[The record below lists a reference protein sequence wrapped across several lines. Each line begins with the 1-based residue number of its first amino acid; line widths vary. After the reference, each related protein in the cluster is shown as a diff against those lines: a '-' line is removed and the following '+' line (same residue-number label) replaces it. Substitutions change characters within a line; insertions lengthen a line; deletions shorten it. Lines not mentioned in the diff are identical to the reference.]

1 MNRGLYPGWN
11 RAANGVVY
19 PAQRLVVSGAFAS
32 SVNAGAEFSGSLT
45 VDGGLWPYRASL
57 SGSPPPELRVS
68 PVLVDGARWKIAA
81 AGYGATGGAYSF
93 GVVVTSADGQVVTS
107 TQSVSV
113 NADATFSPT
122 NKSVYIALSGS
133 NMTAE
138 RSSGAGYASVRATGK
153 MFAANKTQC
162 EFVITSVGPS
172 PFAIVGIDD
181 GTADI
186 SAIFQIASDTHG
198 YGYYQD
204 TGQKIYSNVLAT
216 YGASFK
222 TDGDVITMLYDGP
235 SGTLAFKKNGISQ
248 GVAYTGLSGDFF
260 PAVAIYSGG
269 GSPSAQITL
278 RTNPAAMSYPESGYV
293 GVLG

>member
-19 PAQRLVVSGAFAS
+19 PAQRLVVSGAFTTAITS
-32 SVNAGAEFSGSLT
+32 GSEFIGSLT

-57 SGSPPPELRVS
+57 SGSPPPELRIS

-81 AGYGATGGAYSF
+81 AGYGTTGGSYSF
-93 GVVVTSADGQVVTS
+93 GVVVSSADGQVVTS

-113 NADATFSPT
+113 IADATFSST
-122 NKSVYIALSGS
+122 NKSFNIILSGG
-133 NMTAE
+133 NLVAE
-138 RSSGAGYASVRATGK
+138 RNSGTGYASVRATGK
-153 MFAANKTQC
+153 MLAANKTQC
-162 EFVITSVGPS
+162 EFVITHVGPS
-172 PFAIVGIDD
+172 PYVIVGIDD
-181 GTADI
+181 GTVDI
-186 SAIFQIASDTHG
+186 SAVYQIASDVHG

-204 TGQKIYSNVLAT
+204 TGEKIHSSSLSA

-222 TDGDVITMLYDGP
+222 SDGDVITMLYDGP
-235 SGTLAFKKNGISQ
+235 SGTLAFKKNGTSQ

-260 PAVAIYSGG
+260 PAVSIYSGD
-269 GSPSAQITL
+269 GSPKAQITL

-293 GVLG
+293 GVTV

>member
-19 PAQRLVVSGAFAS
+19 PAQRLVVSGAFAA

-113 NADATFSPT
+113 VADATFSPT
-122 NKSVYIALSGS
+122 DKSYLITLSGG
-133 NMTAE
+133 NLVAE
-138 RSSGAGYASVRATGK
+138 RSTGTGYASVRANGK
-153 MFAANKTQC
+153 MLAANKTQC
-162 EFVITSVGPS
+162 EFVITHVGPS
-172 PFAIVGIDD
+172 PYVIVGIDD

-186 SAIFQIASDTHG
+186 SGTFQIASDVHG

-204 TGQKIYSNVLAT
+204 TGEKIHSGSLAT

-222 TDGDVITMLYDGP
+222 TDGDVITMLYDGT
-235 SGTLAFKKNGISQ
+235 SGTLAFKKNGVSQ
-248 GVAYTGLSGDFF
+248 GTAYTGLSGDFF
-260 PAVAIYSGG
+260 PAVSIYSGD
-269 GSPSAQITL
+269 GSPKAQITL
-278 RTNPAAMSYPESGYV
+278 RTNTSAMSYPESGYV
-293 GVLG
+293 GVTV

>member
-19 PAQRLVVSGAFAS
+19 PSQHLVVSGAFAS
-32 SVNAGAEFSGSLT
+32 SLNAGDEFSGLLT
-45 VDGGLWPYRASL
+45 IDGGLWPYRASF

-68 PVLVDGARWKIAA
+68 PVLVDSARWKIAA
-81 AGYGATGGAYSF
+81 AGYGATGGVYSF

-107 TQSVSV
+107 TQSVTV

-122 NKSVYIALSGS
+122 NKSTDIILSGG
-133 NMTAE
+133 NLVAE
-138 RSSGAGYASVRATGK
+138 RGIYGGYASVRATGK

-162 EFVITSVGPS
+162 EFVITHVGPS
-172 PFAIVGIDD
+172 PFVIVGIDD

-186 SAIFQIASDTHG
+186 SGIFQIASDVHG

-204 TGQKIYSNVLAT
+204 TGEKIHSNSLSA

-235 SGTLAFKKNGISQ
+235 SGTLSFKKNGVSQ
-248 GVAYTGLSGDFF
+248 GTAYTGLSGDFF

-269 GSPSAQITL
+269 GSPKAQITL
-278 RTNPAAMSYPESGYV
+278 RTNPTAMSYPESGYV
-293 GVLG
+293 GVLV